1 MRLKSKR
8 WAFLGLA
15 IVGAAFFA
23 GAVIASLGGKPTDPD
38 ALAEAT
44 GRAPMIPLTTIEA
57 GNRKPARGF
66 YAQVTSTGDLCLWD
80 APSARSR
87 QKQGGCDSLGNPLGG
102 GVVSASL
109 AYDGG
114 PAAADVTDA
123 RLIGLVA
130 EEVADVQVV
139 LADGSRRT
147 MNLRLV
153 EVVDDRYRAFGY
165 RFKPKDIRSGGP
177 VAVVA
182 LDVDGK
188 QIERQPTGFQG

>member
-1 MRLKSKR
+1 MRLISKR
-8 WAFLGLA
+8 WAIFGLA
-15 IVGAAFFA
+15 VLCAVVFT
-23 GAVIASLGGKPTDPD
+23 GAVIASLGGGPTEPG

-44 GRAPMIPLTTIEA
+44 MEAPMIPLATIEA
-57 GNRKPARGF
+57 GSGKPARGV

-80 APSARSR
+80 APSVRSL
-87 QKQGGCDSLGNPLGG
+87 QKQGGCNSLGNALGG
-102 GVVSASL
+102 GVLSASL

-130 EEVADVQVV
+130 EDVADVQVV
-139 LADGSRRT
+139 LADGTRRA
-147 MNLRLV
+147 MRLYLV
-153 EVVDDRYRAFGY
+153 ELADERYRAFGY

-182 LDVDGK
+182 LDAAGK
-188 QIERQPTGFQG
+188 EVGQQATGFHG